1 MKLGKLFSFA
11 ALSFVLAA
19 CSGGGGS
26 GGDSVNG
33 ELPET
38 SSGSPET
45 SEGSGSQQPQLIIQ
59 GLIGENIDGSASVE
73 VKVGDIDYDATVDG
87 KIFSAEIK
95 NAASDELISVVVRYP
110 ATEERK
116 EVVLKSYVG
125 KYSQI
130 EELENEGSVSVSELP
145 TLYVNAL
152 STASAAF
159 LEKVNEG
166 DITTSNE
173 LLSASQVLP
182 QEILLESAV
191 GLRYIVSGGE
201 SPLFSHEN
209 TYDFIRD
216 YPVAAKVALEL
227 KNISSSGIKKY
238 EQIFDQLVNNK
249 EQILSVENYSGEDLI
264 FVAVNSTV
272 ARIYGFAMNLT
283 GGESGTGYFADSN
296 YSDQLNNSVSYVKK
310 DNLITLEMS
319 GSDRVNFYF
328 SECWG
333 ENGSSG
339 ARLNS
344 VRLKKY
350 YDAAFYSAYKVDYDY
365 SCQQLGGDEVSADS
379 FVVSSFAQVNTQRT
393 GSLEEISSDAF
404 SISGFRDRSNDDS
417 LSRAGSWEPSI
428 IDPNTKGT
436 VNQRFDHRSGYV
448 DDGKLSFSDAG
459 NLVIES
465 NRGSKVEYYTFGSD
479 GVAMRTLGVLR
490 RDDGSLASVGGHYA
504 TPVVQGTEMPVGS
517 DIFNYG
523 GIFDLFDPEFP
534 NYYDQFGFRYYEDG
548 SGYQV
553 YKGPEYITE
562 AEWAR
567 FGWSDKEN
575 FREQRYFVDFV
586 TRETYSSCPEGNMN
600 CVEWRYR
607 EVEPLFFDGTFY
619 YLRVYQEIDNCKLNG
634 RGSCVEASG
643 YIDRWKVSA
652 IQ

>member
-1 MKLGKLFSFA
+1 MKLGKLLSFT

-19 CSGGGGS
+19 CSGGGSS
-26 GGDSVNG
+26 GGDSDTDG
-33 ELPET
+33 
-38 SSGSPET
+38 SSEPSG
-45 SEGSGSQQPQLIIQ
+45 GSGSQSAQITIQ
-59 GLIGENIDGSASVE
+59 GLIGEKVEGVASVQ
-73 VKVGDIDYDATVDG
+73 VKVGSIDYNATVDG
-87 KIFSAEIK
+87 KTFKAEIK
-95 NAASDELISVVVRYP
+95 NAAADELISVVVRYP
-110 ATEERK
+110 ATEEHK
-116 EVVLKSYVG
+116 EIILKSYVG
-125 KYSQI
+125 NVSQF
-130 EELENEGSVSVSELP
+130 EAREKEGSVSVDELP

-191 GLRYIVSGGE
+191 GLRYIINGGE

-209 TYDFIRD
+209 TYDFVRE

-227 KNISSSGIKKY
+227 KNKSSSGFEKY
-238 EQIFDQLVNNK
+238 KQIFEQFVSDN
-249 EQILSVENYSGEDLI
+249 EQILPVENYSGEDLI
-264 FVAVNSTV
+264 FVAVDPTV

-283 GGESGTGYFADSN
+283 GEESGSGYFADSN

-319 GSDRVNFYF
+319 GSDRVNFSF

-333 ENGSSG
+333 ENGNSG
-339 ARLNS
+339 AKLNS
-344 VRLKKY
+344 VQLKKY

-365 SCQQLGGDEVSADS
+365 SCQQLGGNEVSADS
-379 FVVSSFAQVNTQRT
+379 FVVTSFVQVDTQRT
-393 GSLEEISSDAF
+393 GGLEEISSAAF
-404 SISGFRDRSNDDS
+404 SIAGFRDRSDDDS
-417 LSRAGSWEPSI
+417 LSKTHAWEPSI
-428 IDPNTKGT
+428 IGPNTKGT
-436 VNQRFDHRSGYV
+436 INQRFDHRSGYV
-448 DDGKLSFSDAG
+448 DDGILSFNDAG

-465 NRGSKVEYYTFGSD
+465 NRGSKVEYYTFGAD

-490 RDDGSLASVGGHYA
+490 REDGSLVSVGGHYA
-504 TPVVQGTEMPVGS
+504 TPVVRVTEMPVAS

-523 GIFDLFDPEFP
+523 GIFDLLDPEFP
-534 NYYDQFGFRYYEDG
+534 NYYDQFGFRYYADG

-553 YKGPEYITE
+553 YKGTDYITE
-562 AEWAR
+562 AEWSR
-567 FGWSDKEN
+567 FGWSDKDN
-575 FREQRYFVDFV
+575 FREQRYFVDSV
-586 TRETYSSCPEGNMN
+586 TRETYSSCPEDNMN

-619 YLRVYQEIDNCKLNG
+619 YLRVYQEIDSCKMNG
-634 RGSCVEASG
+634 TGSCVDISG